1 VSFTLANQTERIGQY
16 LGDHMREGLSIAEAG
31 ERYCAL
37 ASPELY
43 HLLTVELGWT
53 ADQHR
58 SWLTALLETEL
69 LVPCS
74 S

>member
-1 VSFTLANQTERIGQY
+1 MVEYSWGR
-16 LGDHMREGLSIAEAG
+16 

-43 HLLTVELGWT
+43 HLLIVEFGWT

-58 SWLTALLETEL
+58 HWLTGLLETEL
-69 LVPCS
+69 LGPAPLP
-74 S
+74 